1 MDAIKQ
7 NLLNIIQ
14 FIKPNAQNILN
25 IVFAISIIT
34 LVTLNTQYKN
44 ELAKVSN
51 DIKDNENTIKGVK
64 RTQSIN
70 DLSIASDLEDLEDRS
85 DNLFTRIYK
94 LDYDL
99 SSRLNKNEC
108 DISYIETFTVD
119 SIPEAYN
126 LSDATYYDFNSN
138 FGFKRAVAE
147 QIGENIDYGDSVR
160 NEIVSIVKETV
171 DSYCAVK
178 IDIEYFSALDD
189 YYVSSDLSCN

>member
-99 SSRLNKNEC
+99 SSRLNKNER
-108 DISYIETFTVD
+108 DISYIET
-119 SIPEAYN
+119 EAFN

-147 QIGENIDYGDSVR
+147 QIGENLDYGDSVR

-171 DSYCAVK
+171 DDYCVVEL
-178 IDIEYFSALDD
+178 DINDVFYSTSL
-189 YYVSSDLSCN
+189 YCK